1 MPCSCVSCSTDLFYG
16 ILPSSVSLLPT
27 CLELSSLTYAS
38 SCFYLETHLSFSDA
52 QPSFLP
58 SIFSSCNLSFFS
70 LVFLSSY
77 FLPGRPANQEEHEPA
92 FMNPVFSLSGSALR
106 ARWHSPLSWHTGSK
120 FPHPYGDTTEVH
132 GAKGQKNSGEN
143 VESTAL

>member
-1 MPCSCVSCSTDLFYG
+1 MPLLPCSCVSCSTDLFYG
-16 ILPSSVSLLPT
+16 ILLSSVSLLPT

-106 ARWHSPLSWHTGSK
+106 ARVAFPLVLAHRQQIPTPIWGH
-120 FPHPYGDTTEVH
+120 
-132 GAKGQKNSGEN
+132 N
-143 VESTAL
+143 